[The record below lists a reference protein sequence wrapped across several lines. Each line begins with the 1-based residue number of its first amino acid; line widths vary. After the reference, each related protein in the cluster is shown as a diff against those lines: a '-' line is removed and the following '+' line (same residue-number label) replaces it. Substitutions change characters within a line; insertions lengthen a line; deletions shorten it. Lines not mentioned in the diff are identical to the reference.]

1 MTKSFYTNVAV
12 RGDNV
17 LYRGYENG
25 QAIQKKIPYSPTI
38 FLPTQKETDWKTLD
52 GVPVEPFN
60 AGSMSETKKFIDQ
73 YKGVKGFEIHGV
85 TDPVFHFIGDEFPD
99 EVDFDFN
106 TLKIANID
114 IETTAEDG
122 FPQVDNPREQIIAIT
137 VDFDGDVHVFGLGDF
152 HIAGV
157 TCYSFETEIELL
169 QSFLSVWDDK
179 RPDIVTGWNIRFFDI
194 PYLVSRIKAIMPDAV
209 KFMSP
214 WRVIRDKTILKMNQE
229 REVYELLGISTLD
242 YYELYTTFTY
252 VTQESYRLDHIAFVE
267 LGERKLDYGEYD
279 TIVDFYKGDFQ
290 RFMEYNVRDVQLVR
304 KLEDKLKLLE
314 LATTLAY
321 SAKVNFMDIFSQVK
335 TWDQIIYH
343 YLKKQKIAIPS
354 KNYIKKDSQYAGAY
368 VKEPIVGKHDWIVS
382 FDLNSLY
389 PHLIM
394 QYNISPETL
403 IDMSEDS
410 RFGIGPNNIL
420 AGPDD
425 LYGKTCYG
433 RLEKLKSKDY
443 SVAANGTCYT
453 KDVQG
458 FLPALME
465 KMYKDRKM
473 FKKKMIECQKQR
485 QEVQHMNMSTIG
497 KAGLAQKL
505 DYDIAKYNNFQLV
518 RKIQLNSAYGAI
530 GNEWFRYYDV
540 RMAEAITLSGQLSI
554 RWIADKLNAF
564 LNETLKTGDYDYVV
578 ASDTDSVYL
587 RLEPLVNQTC
597 KGKTTKEIVA
607 YLNKASEKII
617 LPFIEKKYEEL
628 AELMNAYQNKMVME
642 REVIADTGV
651 WTAKKRYML
660 NVHNSEGVEYEEPK
674 LKIMG
679 IETTRSSTP
688 QFVRDRL
695 KKAIE
700 LILTKD
706 EDSVIRFIDE
716 VKAEFNQQNPEDIA
730 FPRGVSNLS
739 KYRDSTH
746 IYKKATPIAVKGALI
761 YNHYVRKL
769 GLQKKYA
776 TIQEGEKI
784 KFLYLKSPN
793 PVGGVSGKDQV
804 ISFQNTLPKE
814 FDLLNYIDYDRQFD
828 VSFLEPLKSILDAIG
843 WKHKE
848 VATLESLFS

>member
-394 QYNISPETL
+394 QYNISPETKINVDDNL
-403 IDMSEDS
+403 
-410 RFGIGPNNIL
+410 RFGVGPNRIL
-420 AGPDD
+420 SGECKD
-425 LYGKTCYG
+425 
-433 RLEKLKSKDY
+433 RLDKLKTIG
-443 SVAANGTCYT
+443 SVAANGTCYR
-453 KDVQG
+453 KNFEG
-458 FLPALME
+458 FLPELMRT
-465 KMYKDRKM
+465 MYEERKKY
-473 FKKKMIECQKQR
+473 KKLMIEAEKNGGDPY
-485 QEVQHMNMSTIG
+485 E
-497 KAGLAQKL
+497 
-505 DYDIAKYNNFQLV
+505 IAKYHNFQLV

-530 GNEWFRYYDV
+530 ANQYFRYYDTD
-540 RMAEAITLSGQLSI
+540 MAEAITCSGQLAI
-554 RWIADKLNAF
+554 QWIANALNVF
-564 LNETLKTGDYDYVV
+564 LNKHLETNDVDYVV

-587 RLEPLVNQTC
+587 RLGGLVNRVL
-597 KGKTTKEIVA
+597 G
-607 YLNKASEKII
+607 NKYDVQKAVDFLDKACEEVIQ
-617 LPFIEKKYEEL
+617 PFIDKEYQKL
-628 AELMNAYQNKMVME
+628 SDLTGAYANKMQMA
-642 REVIADTGV
+642 REVIADKGI

-660 NVHNSEGVEYEEPK
+660 NVYDSEGVRYNSPK

-688 QFVRDRL
+688 HVVRDKL
-695 KKAIE
+695 KEAIKIIMTGTE
-700 LILTKD
+700 DQLIGFVSEFRTQFMKLTVD
-706 EDSVIRFIDE
+706 DV
-716 VKAEFNQQNPEDIA
+716 A
-730 FPRGVSNLS
+730 FPRGCNNLNT
-739 KYRDSTH
+739 YRDPVT
-746 IYKKATPIAVKGALI
+746 IWKKSTPIAVKGALV
-761 YNHYVRKL
+761 YNHFVKEWNLTNKYVS
-769 GLQKKYA
+769 
-776 TIQEGEKI
+776 IQEGDKV
-784 KFLYLKSPN
+784 KFINLKKEN
-793 PVGGVSGKDQV
+793 PFGCNV
-804 ISFQNTLPKE
+804 ISFPGVVPKE
-814 FDLLNYIDYDRQFD
+814 FELEKYTDYRKQFETAFID
-828 VSFLEPLKSILDAIG
+828 PLSTILSHIG
-843 WKHKE
+843 WHHE
-848 VATLESLFS
+848 RRATLFI